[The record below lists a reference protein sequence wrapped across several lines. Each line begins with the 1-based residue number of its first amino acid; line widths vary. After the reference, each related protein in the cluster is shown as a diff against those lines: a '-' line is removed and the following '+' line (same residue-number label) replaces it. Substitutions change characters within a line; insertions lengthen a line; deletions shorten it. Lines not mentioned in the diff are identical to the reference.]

1 SWEEDARRRDFT
13 INAIYLAPDGTVHD
27 PVGGAADLAAR
38 RVRFIGE
45 ARRRIAEDV
54 LRLLRYYRFE
64 ARFGAGAGDAEARAA
79 CRAAAPALAALSAGR
94 VTQEL
99 LGLLAAPEAA
109 RAVRLMHE
117 DGVLAVLLPEAVQL
131 DRLARLCELEP
142 EPDPLR
148 RLAALGAGAAAAARL
163 ALPAAARRRLAALAE
178 PWPLAPEGDDRAQ
191 RRALY
196 RLGRERYRDLAL
208 LLAAAGLLGAV
219 RHWWEDGDFAA
230 GRSACLAR
238 LREIADERVIRQ
250 D

>member
-117 DGVLAVLLPEAVQL
+117 DGVLAVLLPEAAQL
-131 DRLARLCELEP
+131 DRPARP
-142 EPDPLR
+142 PR
-148 RLAALGAGAAAAARL
+148 RGSPCRPRRGGASPRS
-163 ALPAAARRRLAALAE
+163 PSR
-178 PWPLAPEGDDRAQ
+178 
-191 RRALY
+191 
-196 RLGRERYRDLAL
+196 
-208 LLAAAGLLGAV
+208 
-219 RHWWEDGDFAA
+219 
-230 GRSACLAR
+230 GRSPPRATTGPSAAPSTGSAASATATSPCCSPPPAGSRPTSSPAGSVSPQPGRSLSFR
-238 LREIADERVIRQ
+238 
-250 D
+250 